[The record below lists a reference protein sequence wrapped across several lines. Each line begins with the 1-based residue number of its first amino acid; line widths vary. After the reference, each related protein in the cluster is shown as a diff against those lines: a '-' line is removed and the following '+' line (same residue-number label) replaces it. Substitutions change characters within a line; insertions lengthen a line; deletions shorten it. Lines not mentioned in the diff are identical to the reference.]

1 MNIVNINN
9 IEDLIIAKYNIENY
23 LIETKQ
29 IEEKDTLSNFLTNT
43 ANINMIYL
51 YKGNPIP
58 FCFKIINNE
67 QYLFVTNDNENEINL
82 VVNKI
87 KLCKYDLNNLYKL
100 SNEEINKIENLE
112 DSDYIIINNKIYK

>member
-9 IEDLIIAKYNIENY
+9 IEELIIAKYNIENY

-29 IEEKDTLSNFLTNT
+29 IEEKDTLSNFLSTT

-51 YKGNPIP
+51 FKGKTIP
-58 FCFKIINNE
+58 FCFKVINNE
-67 QYLFVTNDNENEINL
+67 QYLFVTNDNKDEVNL
-82 VVNKI
+82 ITNKI

-100 SNEEINKIENLE
+100 SNDEINKIENLN

>member
-9 IEDLIIAKYNIENY
+9 IEELIIAKYNIENY
-23 LIETKQ
+23 LLETKQ
-29 IEEKDTLSNFLTNT
+29 IEEKDTLSNFLMTT

-51 YKGNPIP
+51 FKGKSIP

-67 QYLFVTNDNENEINL
+67 QYLFVTNDNKNEINL
-82 VVNKI
+82 VINKI

-112 DSDYIIINNKIYK
+112 DSDYIIINNKMYK